1 MNIVTSEENEDFPLP
16 SLREDLSIIDG
27 PVSSNGEPTWSIFDP
42 VRNKYFRIGWSAFQL
57 LSRWSAGR
65 ATALLNRVKSET
77 TCNLSMND
85 IQEFIKFLYGNSLT
99 RDSSSGDSRDYLTQ
113 YNATKMHWLLWL
125 IKNYLFV
132 RIPLV
137 RPNQFIQSTLP
148 LVEIVFTKTFRF
160 LLLLTG
166 IAGILLVIREWES
179 FSSTFLYFFNMQGAV
194 FYGLALLVIKIFHE
208 LGHAYMAARFGCRI
222 PTMGIALLVMFPVL
236 YTDTTDSWKLVSNRQ
251 RVLIGA
257 AGMLTE
263 LTIALIA
270 TFLWSFLP
278 DGIFKSIAF
287 IFATTSWT
295 MSILVNTN
303 IFMRFD
309 GYYILSDLW
318 GIDNLQ
324 SRAFE
329 FGKWRLREILF
340 NLNLPRPERLSDGL
354 AWRMTIYAWCV
365 WIYRLFLFIGIALL
379 VYHFFFKLLGLILF
393 AVEIIWFIA
402 QPVYRELK
410 VWWGLRSKIIESNR
424 LPVLILLFIFFM
436 VFLFIPLN
444 TTISIPGVLKTSVES
459 SVYSLVP
466 GKITSVNIGEGRMVQ
481 KDEVL
486 MTMESPFLE
495 KEIDNAEKE
504 LEVLNFRINRR
515 MAFEEELAETNV
527 LIEQRQQ
534 LQSRIDG
541 LRELYSKLNIRAP
554 ISGKL
559 VNLTRNLHSG
569 RWVNEDL
576 RLFSIIDPDT
586 VEVLGI
592 INSQDLARVDINHE
606 AVFLP
611 STPELNDIHARVVEI
626 ESTNVRTIESL
637 YFASNYGGKIAV
649 RSDKSGE
656 YVPEESS
663 YRVRLIP
670 TGFDEEIERVV
681 TGNIYIYG
689 RPLSLYRYMFE
700 SVAAVLIRESGF

>member
-1 MNIVTSEENEDFPLP
+1 MSINTPVGDDDFPLP

-27 PVSSNGEPTWSIFDP
+27 PVGNNGEPTWSIFDP
-42 VRNKYFRIGWSAFQL
+42 IRNKYFRIGWTAFQL

-65 ATALLNRVKSET
+65 GMALLDRVKSET
-77 TCNLSMND
+77 TCDLSMND

-99 RDSSSGDSRDYLTQ
+99 RDSSSGESMDYLTQ
-113 YNATKMHWLLWL
+113 YNATKMHWVLWL
-125 IKNYLFV
+125 IKNYLFI
-132 RIPLV
+132 RIPLL
-137 RPNQFIQSTLP
+137 RPNQFIKSTLP
-148 LVEIVFTKTFRF
+148 LVEIVFTKTFKV
-160 LLLLTG
+160 LILISGLIG
-166 IAGILLVIREWES
+166 IFLVIREWEE
-179 FSSTFLYFFNMQGAV
+179 FTSTFLYFFNMQGAV
-194 FYGLALLVIKIFHE
+194 YYGLALFVIKIFHE
-208 LGHAYMAARFGCRI
+208 FGHAYMSARFGCKI
-222 PTMGIALLVMFPVL
+222 PTMGVALLVMFPVL
-236 YTDTTDSWKLVSNRQ
+236 YTDTTDSWKLVSKRQ

-278 DGIFKSIAF
+278 DGVFKSIAF
-287 IFATTSWT
+287 IFATTSWM
-295 MSILVNTN
+295 MSVLVNTN

-324 SRAFE
+324 SRSFA

-340 NLNLPRPERLSDGL
+340 NLKMPKPERIPDWM
-354 AWRMTIYAWCV
+354 AWRLTLYAWGV

-402 QPVYRELK
+402 QPVYRELV
-410 VWWGLRSKIIESNR
+410 VWWQMRSKIIGSSR
-424 LPVLILLFIFFM
+424 MPVLLLLFISVL

-444 TTISIPGVLKTSVES
+444 TTISIPGVLKTSVET

-466 GKITSVNIGEGRMVQ
+466 GRITSVNISEGKVVQ

-495 KEIDNAEKE
+495 KEIENVEKE

-527 LIEQRQQ
+527 LIEQRQE
-534 LQSRIDG
+534 LQSKVDG
-541 LRELYSKLNIRAP
+541 LRELSSRLNIRAP

-559 VNLTRNLHSG
+559 VNITRNLHPG

-576 RLFSIIDPDT
+576 LLVSIIDPDI
-586 VEVLGI
+586 VEVVGI
-592 INSQDLARVDINHE
+592 ITAQSLGRVDIDQE

-611 STPELNDIHARVVEI
+611 SNPELGEIVAKVVEI
-626 ESTNVRTIESL
+626 ESTNVRNIENL
-637 YFASNYGGKIAV
+637 YFVSNYGGEIAV
-649 RSDKSGE
+649 RRDTSGKF
-656 YVPEESS
+656 VPEESS

-670 TGFDEEIERVV
+670 SGFNGEIERVV

-689 RPLSLYRYMFE
+689 KPLSLYRHMFE